1 MEDLLLVFAKNKRFG
16 EVKTRLAATI
26 GNESAFEVYT
36 RLFHLTEAEAQKL
49 SHTAVHIY
57 YTHAIDRED
66 WSFAGK
72 YLQAGETLGDRM
84 RAAFAHG
91 FKQGYKRIVG
101 IGTDLPEMS
110 AEIIENALTELKQ
123 NDFVIGPAED
133 GGYYLVG
140 MNAAKGLY
148 IFNDKPWSTA
158 ALMDLTERDIIE
170 NDHSLLKLPVL
181 NDIDTVG
188 DLERSCIAQEFMV
201 EIKKAQQ

>member
-26 GNESAFEVYT
+26 GNESAFEVYS

-49 SHTAVHIY
+49 NHTAVHIY
-57 YTHAIDRED
+57 YTHTVHED
-66 WSFAGK
+66 GWSFADK
-72 YLQAGETLGDRM
+72 YLQVGATLGDRM
-84 RAAFAHG
+84 RAAFENG
-91 FKQGYKRIVG
+91 FKLGYKRIVG
-101 IGTDLPEMS
+101 IGTDLAEMN
-110 AEIIENALTELKQ
+110 AEIIEKALAALKQ

-140 MNAAKGLY
+140 MNAEKGLY
-148 IFNDKPWSTA
+148 IFNDKPWSTS

-170 NDHSLLKLPVL
+170 NDHSLLKLPLL

-188 DLERSCIAQEFMV
+188 DLERSCIAQEFRV
-201 EIKKAQQ
+201 EIKKTQQ